1 MRVLEWISLGVGMGT
16 PEYTKAKSEAELRAR
31 QLRDTGRSNVEVT
44 WRDDYNDTRASGKW
58 AVVTEG

>member
-16 PEYTKAKSEAELRAR
+16 PEYAKAKSEAELRAR
-31 QLRDTGRSNVEVT
+31 QLRAKGENSRSG

-58 AVVTEG
+58 VVVTEG